1 MSPLSWDGRRC
12 AAKGT
17 CNCPPVMRYSSKHK
31 QKTHDRIV
39 TQAARLFREE
49 GYAGCGVDSIMRAA
63 HLTPGGFYAHFRDKD
78 ALLSE
83 ALTHCR
89 IDAARFIASAIAAGR
104 DPRVAW
110 VDAYLN
116 RQHLDAPGTG
126 CPLPTLA
133 AEIARQP
140 AKVRRVF
147 TKTLRAYIATLGALH
162 PRKRGSRRSDEAI
175 VTIATLAGA
184 VLLARAVEDG
194 DLSERI
200 LSVIR
205 ERVAP
210 AAPPR
215 RFRKTTRGNRAR
227 RSRVAGATSA

>member
-1 MSPLSWDGRRC
+1 
-12 AAKGT
+12 
-17 CNCPPVMRYSSKHK
+17 MRYSAKHK
-31 QKTHDRIV
+31 QKTHARIV
-39 TQAARLFREE
+39 AQAARLFRED
-49 GYAGCGVDSIMRAA
+49 GYTGCGVDSVMRAA
-63 HLTPGGFYAHFRDKD
+63 NLTPGGFYSHFHGKD

-89 IDAARFIASAIAAGR
+89 TDAARFIASAIAAGR
-104 DPRVAW
+104 DPLIAW

-116 RQHLDAPGTG
+116 REHLAAPGTG

-147 TKTLRAYIATLGALH
+147 TNTLRAYIATLGALH

-194 DLSERI
+194 ELSDRI

-205 ERVAP
+205 ERLAP
-210 AAPPR
+210 SVPPR
-215 RFRKTTRGNRAR
+215 RIRK
-227 RSRVAGATSA
+227 ATSRANRVRRVH

>member
-1 MSPLSWDGRRC
+1 
-12 AAKGT
+12 
-17 CNCPPVMRYSSKHK
+17 MRYSAKHK
-31 QKTHDRIV
+31 QKTHERIV
-39 TQAARLFREE
+39 TKAARLFREA
-49 GYAGCGVDSIMRAA
+49 GYTGCGVDSVMRAA
-63 HLTPGGFYAHFRDKD
+63 RLTPGGFYAHFRDKE
-78 ALLSE
+78 ALLTE

-89 IDAARFIASAIAAGR
+89 TDAARFIAAAIDDGR
-104 DPRVAW
+104 DPLVAW
-110 VDAYLN
+110 VEAYLN
-116 RQHLDAPGTG
+116 REHLDAPGTG

-133 AEIARQP
+133 GEIARQP

-200 LSVIR
+200 LSVIHQ
-205 ERVAP
+205 RVAP
-210 AAPPR
+210 GVPPR
-215 RFRKTTRGNRAR
+215 RFRKPSAR
-227 RSRVAGATSA
+227 TARVRRPRSIDSKSA